1 MGLPIMSNANQLK
14 MSNMTKKGVFI
25 VIEGLDGSGKTT
37 QSTLLA
43 RKLSENHKV
52 LCTAEP
58 SYGKIGAFIRN
69 DCLYEERRLPTE
81 AEALLFAADRIQHMQ
96 NELTPA
102 LSEGKIVICDRY
114 IYSSLAYQGSAG
126 LSLDWIK
133 TINARAIE
141 PDFALF
147 IDVPPERVLQRLQ
160 RKRSVMETLKTQKR
174 VREIYLKY
182 VEKGE
187 LISIDGDRSKDVVA
201 EELCSN
207 VLSLLKKANF
217 NQRK

>member
-1 MGLPIMSNANQLK
+1 MVNANQQK
-14 MSNMTKKGVFI
+14 MRNMTKKGIFI

-37 QSTLLA
+37 QAKILA
-43 RKLSENHKV
+43 KKLSENHKV

-58 SYGKIGAFIRN
+58 SQGKTGNFIRN
-69 DCLYEERRLPTE
+69 DCLYEEKRLPTE
-81 AEALLFAADRIQHMQ
+81 AEALLFAADRIEHMQ
-96 NELTPA
+96 TELAPA

-133 TINARAIE
+133 TINAHALE

-147 IDVPPERVLQRLQ
+147 IDVPPERVLERLQ
-160 RKRSVMETLKTQKR
+160 RKKSVMETLETQKK

-187 LISIDGDRSKDVVA
+187 LIIIDGNRSKDIVA
-201 EELCSN
+201 EELCSK

-217 NQRK
+217 N